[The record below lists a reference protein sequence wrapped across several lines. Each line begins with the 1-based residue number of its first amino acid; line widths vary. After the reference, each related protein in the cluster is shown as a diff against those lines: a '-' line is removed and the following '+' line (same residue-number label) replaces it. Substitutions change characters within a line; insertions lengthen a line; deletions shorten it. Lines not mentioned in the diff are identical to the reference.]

1 MTNMNKKEI
10 EGVMM
15 EEEYK
20 EVLQDLSISVAE
32 KISKEWMFLTH
43 EEKRLVG
50 IIHDALNEAS
60 IAACPDLLKA
70 LWDVEA
76 YLDRG
81 EYDADPEAALEAA
94 RAAIA
99 KAQGRVVE

>member
-1 MTNMNKKEI
+1 MT
-10 EGVMM
+10 
-15 EEEYK
+15 
-20 EVLQDLSISVAE
+20 
-32 KISKEWMFLTH
+32 
-43 EEKRLVG
+43 
-50 IIHDALNEAS
+50 
-60 IAACPDLLKA
+60 AACPDLLKA

>member
-1 MTNMNKKEI
+1 MKTHQSKIAPASVGQVIDTAISLISRSALTGHQTMT
-10 EGVMM
+10 
-15 EEEYK
+15 
-20 EVLQDLSISVAE
+20 
-32 KISKEWMFLTH
+32 
-43 EEKRLVG
+43 
-50 IIHDALNEAS
+50 
-60 IAACPDLLKA
+60 AACPDLLKA